1 VNLMSDDLRLDT
13 QSGELA
19 LEKEAVAFFEF
30 MDQAIASG
38 KGEIQADY
46 AGKRL
51 VLEIPPLGE
60 GDRSMVYRLNSASVD
75 FPQISGDLCIKV
87 AKQDSI
93 CRDHLLLERSTTEF
107 FLEEKI
113 AVPRIHYM
121 DPRGRFAVKDL
132 IEGESIT
139 SLYIRFDGLPV
150 RTQSM
155 LLDGLRDFVTGV
167 LELFQ
172 KRPDCKVSISP
183 NNIYLLTKDGLLQS
197 PMQFVLI
204 DLGPTPNKDYSGFNF
219 DKYWNEILPERI
231 RKYQRTGYLQWLVPR
246 EVSAS
251 EREDAKEFEIFRDF
265 KPAEIFILLK
275 IANTLEFDPGEVILK
290 EGTIGENFYL
300 ILDGEIALRKG
311 HYGQPGSWELKLGSG
326 SVLGEMGFLLRVP
339 RSMTAVAM
347 THCKLIEVSHE
358 KFQKLLEANLTAPYK
373 LLRNI
378 SIILAERLYKL
389 DQTHHKLLLDQE
401 NFFW

>member
-1 VNLMSDDLRLDT
+1 MSNDLRPDT
-13 QSGELA
+13 QSGELDM
-19 LEKEAVAFFEF
+19 EKEAVAFFEF
-30 MDQAIASG
+30 MEQAIGSG

-46 AGKRL
+46 AGTRL
-51 VLEIPPLGE
+51 ILEIPPLGE
-60 GDRSMVYRLNSASVD
+60 GDRSMVYRLTSASVD
-75 FPQISGDLCIKV
+75 LPQIPEALCIKV
-87 AKQDSI
+87 AKQPSI
-93 CRDHLLLERSTTEF
+93 CREHLLREMSTTEF
-107 FLEEKI
+107 FLAEKI

-121 DPRGRFAVKDL
+121 DPCGRFAVKDL

-139 SLYIRFDGLPV
+139 SLYMRFDELPV

-155 LLDGLRDFVTGV
+155 LLDSLREFVTAV
-167 LELFQ
+167 LKLFE

-183 NNIYLLTKDGLLQS
+183 NNIYLLTKGGPLQS
-197 PMQFVLI
+197 PMEFVLI
-204 DLGPTPNKDYSGFNF
+204 DPGPTPNKDYSGFNF

-246 EVSAS
+246 EVSAA

-339 RSMTAVAM
+339 RSMTAVAV

-358 KFQKLLEANLTAPYK
+358 KFQKLLETNLTAPYK

-401 NFFW
+401 NLFC